1 MDTPLAAS
9 RRVKDNR
16 FFQNRIEMGPP
27 TPPPLPG
34 QPAAGAAKALEE
46 EDEIQKFLHEEGKVA
61 DGVRRVL
68 VAVRAKRREL
78 SNEWDVRAAVANF
91 VTQYQHAVPHADPE
105 YVRGMKLALKVYLGS
120 KEAA

>member
-27 TPPPLPG
+27 TTPPLPG
-34 QPAAGAAKALEE
+34 QKAASATKALED
-46 EDEIQKFLHEEGKVA
+46 EDEIQAFLHEEGQVA

-68 VAVRAKRREL
+68 VAVRSKRREL
-78 SNEWDVRAAVANF
+78 ANEWDVRAAVTNF
-91 VTQYQHAVPHADPE
+91 VTQYQHAVPHANPE

>member
-27 TPPPLPG
+27 TTPPLPG
-34 QPAAGAAKALEE
+34 QVAAGAKSLED
-46 EDEIQKFLHEEGKVA
+46 EDEIKTFLHEEGPVA

-68 VAVRAKRREL
+68 VAVRTKRREL
-78 SNEWDVRAAVANF
+78 SNEWDVRAAVTNF